1 MVMHHVRLLLRRGC
15 PRRRMPKLEMLLPHV
30 LRVPRKGGRTATN
43 PRISV
48 PRLPR
53 PPSPRS
59 RHLSMPKYDDV
70 PGVEQPTIV
79 VFFPRCFWLRSL
91 LRRCTMQRHF
101 GYACQASVEFLAPV
115 GMCSMTVAF
124 VIFAGR
130 LIFCLMHDQPPVL
143 ECVFHDEICTW
154 HFVATGILGI
164 IYGIGFMC
172 AALCVHACFF
182 RNLEE

>member
-1 MVMHHVRLLLRRGC
+1 MCDCCCDEDVHADVC
-15 PRRRMPKLEMLLPHV
+15 PNLKCSYRMCSVCREKEEGRQQTHEFRCPACRVHLP
-30 LRVPRKGGRTATN
+30 
-43 PRISV
+43 
-48 PRLPR
+48 
-53 PPSPRS
+53 PRS

-79 VFFPRCFWLRSL
+79 VFFPRCFWLRSI